1 MALARFGADLLA
13 ERLQVAL
20 GAAIRNDPLESRER
34 SAHARHL
41 RLSLVAAA
49 DDAERRRV
57 LAREVLRRDR
67 ARGTRAQPPE
77 PVGLDDGHELGP
89 LRGEER
95 EKTNAAPSAIPT

>member
-20 GAAIRNDPLESRER
+20 GAAIRNDVLESRER
-34 SAHARHL
+34 SAHARDL

-57 LAREVLRRDR
+57 VAREVLRRDR
-67 ARGTRAQPPE
+67 ARGPGAQPPE
-77 PVGLDDGHELGP
+77 PVRLDDGHEVGP
-89 LRGEER
+89 LGGEER
-95 EKTNAAPSAIPT
+95 NDER

>member
-20 GAAIRNDPLESRER
+20 GAAIRNDLLESRER

-49 DDAERRRV
+49 DDAEGRRV
-57 LAREVLRRDR
+57 LARAVLRGAR
-67 ARGTRAQPPE
+67 ARGTGAQPPE
-77 PVGLDDGHELGP
+77 PIGLDDGDELGP
-89 LRGEER
+89 LGGEER
-95 EKTNAAPSAIPT
+95 NDERRSVGHP